1 MLEITVCMTVLKELI
16 GKELLLATTV
26 EQEYVQKI
34 SQHRIV
40 LSQELNE
47 SYMKYCEENR
57 INVDKMQQLLASI
70 IGNQEQCRILTGE
83 ELSDKFVSEPNPY
96 LGALKN
102 ACISSKDKVL
112 ISEHS
117 KLKREELK
125 RNGMCLINREQMD
138 IRCERNIFTKYTF
151 PIIAYE
157 IKEKENSKELSSWLG
172 RILSQ
177 EKSFVIY
184 DNYFGEIENI
194 KNFKKYVLKYIPES
208 ADVMIVT
215 MVSSENEKKQLIK
228 EMSKEEYNK
237 WKIEL
242 YLVHNKKE
250 SHARAISTPN
260 YSIYLDRGLS
270 TFGRGG
276 KTFASLI
283 TIKREKKFDAYRRKI
298 GEKIF
303 P

>member
-16 GKELLLATTV
+16 GKELLLATRG
-26 EQEYVQKI
+26 EQEYAQKI
-34 SQHRIV
+34 FQHRIV

-47 SYMKYCEENR
+47 RYMNYCEENY
-57 INVDKMQQLLASI
+57 INVDKMQQFLASI
-70 IGNQEQCRILTGE
+70 IGNQEQCRILTRE
-83 ELSDKFVSEPNPY
+83 ELSGKFASESNPY
-96 LGALKN
+96 LRALKN

-117 KLKREELK
+117 KLTREELK
-125 RNGMCLINREQMD
+125 KNGMCLINKKQMD
-138 IRCERNIFTKYTF
+138 IKQERNIFTEYTF
-151 PIIAYE
+151 PIITYE
-157 IKEKENSKELSSWLG
+157 IKEGENSKELASWLG
-172 RILSQ
+172 RLLKQ

-184 DNYFGEIENI
+184 DNYFGESDNI
-194 KNFKKYVLKYIPES
+194 KNFKKYVLKYIPED
-208 ADVMIVT
+208 ADIMIVT
-215 MVSSENEKKQLIK
+215 MAASESERNQIIK
-228 EMSKEEYNK
+228 ELSKAEYDK
-237 WKIEL
+237 WKMEL

-250 SHARAISTPN
+250 SHARVISTPN

-283 TIKREKKFDAYRRKI
+283 TIKREKEFDAYRRKI
-298 GEKIF
+298 GKKIF